1 MTITISAPLFLI
13 LIVGWTWLVAKVSR
27 LYGKWDCATDIAS
40 SLVKALG
47 KNIKEENKGEEDAR
61 VYDDCK

>member
-13 LIVGWTWLVAKVSR
+13 LIVGWTWLVAYVSR
-27 LYGKWDCATDIAS
+27 LYGKWDCATDILS
-40 SLVKALG
+40 HIWDSLE
-47 KNIKEENKGEEDAR
+47 KNTKGEKKGEDAR